1 MTELLVAC
9 GLVDGLPLVYR
20 LAVFGCVWLWDRGS
34 GIVVLWCWAWQ
45 ARGATP
51 LLIACENGHDAV
63 VMALLDGGAA
73 INQSEVRAVVGVVS
87 WGVWAAGSVLWLLLL
102 LLLSLR
108 WLMWLRVRCDL

>member
-1 MTELLVAC
+1 VTELLVAC

-51 LLIACENGHDAV
+51 LLIASQNGHDAV
-63 VMALLDGGAA
+63 VRTLLDGGAG
-73 INQSEVRAVVGVVS
+73 INQAKVRVEGASGAVVGVV
-87 WGVWAAGSVLWLLLL
+87 GWALWAGGCVLWCCCG
-102 LLLSLR
+102 S
-108 WLMWLRVRCDL
+108 WVSC